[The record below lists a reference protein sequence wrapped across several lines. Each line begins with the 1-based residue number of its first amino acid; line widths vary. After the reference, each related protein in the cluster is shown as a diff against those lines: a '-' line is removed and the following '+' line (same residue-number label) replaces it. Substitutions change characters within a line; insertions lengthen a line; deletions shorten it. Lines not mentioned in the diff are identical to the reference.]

1 MKTTHCTLLLA
12 GLLLLFFAACQPCET
27 ETATTEPAADTSEA
41 PAEAAP
47 TTLGYDSV
55 AAQQYGADE
64 YGMRKYVVAFL
75 YKGNNRDLD
84 SAAAAELQLEH
95 LQNIGLMAME
105 GKLAL
110 AGPFLGDGDLK
121 GIYVFNAS
129 TVEEAEALTQSDP
142 AIQAGSLRME
152 LREWYGSAAL
162 MAVGDIHKTL
172 SKKSLMEL

>member
-1 MKTTHCTLLLA
+1 MKRTHLMSTLA
-12 GLLLLFFAACQPCET
+12 VALLLFFTACQPCET
-27 ETATTEPAADTSEA
+27 ENAATEPAADTSEA
-41 PAEAAP
+41 VAEEPP
-47 TTLGYDSV
+47 TTPGYDSV
-55 AAQQYGADE
+55 AAEQYGADE

-75 YKGNNRDLD
+75 YKGPNRDLD
-84 SAAAAELQLEH
+84 SAATAELQLAH

-110 AGPFLGDGDLK
+110 AGPFLGEGDLK
-121 GIYVFNAS
+121 GIYVFNAE
-129 TVEEAEALTQSDP
+129 TLEEAQALTESDP

-172 SKKSLMEL
+172 SQKSLMEL

>member
-1 MKTTHCTLLLA
+1 MKTIASTLPLA
-12 GLLLLFFAACQPCET
+12 GMVLLFLTACQPNET
-27 ETATTEPAADTSEA
+27 ETPTEPAADTTEA
-41 PAEAAP
+41 VAETAP
-47 TTLGYDSV
+47 TTAGYDSV
-55 AAQQYGADE
+55 AAEQYGADE

-75 YKGNNRDLD
+75 YKGPNRDLD
-84 SAAAAELQLEH
+84 SAATAELQLAH

-110 AGPFLGDGDLK
+110 AGPFLGEGDLK
-121 GIYVFNAS
+121 GIYVFNAE
-129 TVEEAEALTQSDP
+129 TLEEAQALTESDP

-172 SKKSLMEL
+172 SQKSLMEL

>member
-1 MKTTHCTLLLA
+1 MM
-12 GLLLLFFAACQPCET
+12 LLFFAACQQCET
-27 ETATTEPAADTSEA
+27 ETPVAEPATDSAQSI
-41 PAEAAP
+41 PAEATQ
-47 TTLGYDSV
+47 TTGYDSL

-75 YKGNNRDLD
+75 YKGPNRDLD

-95 LQNIGLMAME
+95 LQNIGIMAME

-110 AGPFLGDGDLK
+110 AGPFQGGGDLK
-121 GIYVFNAS
+121 GIYVFNAQ
-129 TVEEAEALTQSDP
+129 TLEEARELTNSDP
-142 AIQAGSLRME
+142 AIQAGILRME
-152 LREWYGSAAL
+152 LKEWYGSAAL